1 MGTCTY
7 TMKDRALVEQLYGHF
22 LNLIILYLLKR
33 RKNTGTAVQFGAQM
47 ANLAYK
53 KSWAPSSEPHRLGVV
68 VHA

>member
-33 RKNTGTAVQFGAQM
+33 RKNTGTAVQFGA
-47 ANLAYK
+47 
-53 KSWAPSSEPHRLGVV
+53 
-68 VHA
+68 